1 MSNNKFRHI
10 AQTIDNRILEG
21 VYPANTKLP
30 PHRILANELS
40 TTPSTVAKAYS
51 LLVEQQKVVSFVGK
65 GTFVCANSML
75 ENAIQAT
82 DIEREYNYSIL
93 QPCLIYNQ
101 STLQAAFRQSAQH
114 LSLDMLG
121 YTDHSG
127 HMAHKEAGAKWARAF
142 GLDVVHAQDILL
154 TNGAQNAL
162 DILIQTYTQP
172 GDVIAV
178 EQYTYPGILSIA
190 QLHGLTLISIPMD
203 EQGMKA
209 DALSQALTSHDI
221 KLVVIL
227 PSHQNPTTITMPL
240 TRRKAIAKI
249 IAAHSTWLI
258 EDDLYGFLNDE
269 VIPAI
274 TNFIPTQSFHISGL
288 SKAISPAL
296 RCAYL
301 KAPRNEIRKLTARIR
316 ASIWLASPLT
326 FNLAQCLIESG
337 EALTLVDTQKNIA
350 RKRQAFTKKAL
361 SFLSHYSHDTSYH
374 IWLALPHKWHGDTL
388 MMETQ
393 DRQILISHGRFFTS
407 GSLVSPDSSAKSNQ
421 EYIRLSLMAIDDEH
435 HFQQG
440 ILQLA
445 ALLKDDPKHALTPL
459 T

>member
-30 PHRILANELS
+30 PHRVLATELG
-40 TTPSTVAKAYS
+40 TTPSTVAKAYT
-51 LLVEQQKVVSFVGK
+51 LLMEQQKVISFVGK
-65 GTFVCANSML
+65 GTFVCANSRL

-82 DIEREYNYSIL
+82 DIEQEYNFSIL
-93 QPCLIYNQ
+93 QPCLKYNQ
-101 STLQAAFRQSAQH
+101 STLQAAFRQSAQD
-114 LSLDMLG
+114 LSLDILG
-121 YTDHSG
+121 YADHSG
-127 HMAHKEAGAKWARAF
+127 HIAHKEAGAKWARTF
-142 GLDVVHAQDILL
+142 GLDVVHAQEILL

-203 EQGMKA
+203 EQGMQV
-209 DALSQALTSHDI
+209 DALNQALKSNDI

-227 PSHQNPTTITMPL
+227 PSYQNPTTITMPL

-258 EDDLYGFLNDE
+258 EDDLYGFLNDSML
-269 VIPAI
+269 PAI
-274 TNFIPTQSFHISGL
+274 TNFIPQQSFHISGL

-296 RCAYL
+296 RCAFL
-301 KAPRNEIRKLTARIR
+301 KAPRDEIRKLTARIR

-326 FNLAQCLIESG
+326 FHLAQGLIDSG
-337 EALTLVDTQKNIA
+337 EAFTLVETQKDIA
-350 RKRQAFTKKAL
+350 RKRQAFTRHAL
-361 SFLSHYSHDTSYH
+361 SFLRYSSHETSYH
-374 IWLALPHKWHGDTL
+374 IWVALPTHWRSDTL
-388 MMETQ
+388 LMETKH
-393 DRQILISHGRFFTS
+393 RKILLSSGRFFTQDNPSLPS
-407 GSLVSPDSSAKSNQ
+407 GT
-421 EYIRLSLMAIDDEH
+421 EYIRLSLMAINDET

-445 ALLKDDPKHALTPL
+445 ALLKDDPKHALAPVT
-459 T
+459 